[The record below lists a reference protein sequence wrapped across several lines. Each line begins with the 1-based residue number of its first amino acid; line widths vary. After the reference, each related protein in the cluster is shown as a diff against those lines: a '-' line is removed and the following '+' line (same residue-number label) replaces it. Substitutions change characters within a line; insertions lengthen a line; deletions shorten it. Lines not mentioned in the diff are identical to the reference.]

1 MLSWV
6 IGVGSQNGVIDV
18 GPLGVG
24 SLIGAVEWG
33 HWCGV
38 IGVGSMSGG
47 SGVGSLGVGSLIG
60 AVEWGR

>member
-18 GPLGVG
+18 GLLGVG

-33 HWCGV
+33 D
-38 IGVGSMSGG
+38 
-47 SGVGSLGVGSLIG
+47 
-60 AVEWGR
+60 